1 MLRPICRVALIILAL
16 GLSGQTTYALA
27 QSTGVSSTGLPIP
40 RFVTIRANQVNMR
53 TGPGVRYPVDWEY
66 RRAGLPVEIV
76 SEYGTWR
83 KIRDWQGDEGWMH
96 QSMLSGRRSFMV
108 REDVRALRAEPDAA
122 SRLVARLETGVTG
135 RITEC
140 PAGSDWCR
148 VEVDGFEGWLRRD
161 QFWGVYAGEQIEP

>member
-27 QSTGVSSTGLPIP
+27 QSPGVSSTGLPIP

-96 QSMLSGRRSFMV
+96 QRRMSGRFGQSRMQLHDWLHDWRQVS
-108 REDVRALRAEPDAA
+108 PGA
-122 SRLVARLETGVTG
+122 SRNARPEATGAVSRLTVLK
-135 RITEC
+135 
-140 PAGSDWCR
+140 AGCAATSSGASMQASR
-148 VEVDGFEGWLRRD
+148 
-161 QFWGVYAGEQIEP
+161 